1 MGMSQGIYIFVAL
14 IGILQTLQIWQT
26 SRLIAKL
33 EKLVSEEACE
43 ERRTTLTG
51 KISGVLCNMD
61 CHTHKDDGG
70 MVLYHPYRRRDD

>member
-43 ERRTTLTG
+43 ERRRNIDG
-51 KISGVLCNMD
+51 KITVVSCTMD
-61 CHTHKDDGG
+61 CHTHKGDGG
-70 MVLYHPYRRRDD
+70 VVLYHPHRRIDD